1 MYKIKSMRFLEGRS
15 RGRWNRIWGFSLIE
29 ALIWLGA
36 KGDGWRY
43 QTGVGFLSSQF
54 IFNVLMRTNY
64 HENYRAL
71 VVETVVAATL
81 AEVSGSQA

>member
-1 MYKIKSMRFLEGRS
+1 MDGAIK
-15 RGRWNRIWGFSLIE
+15 
-29 ALIWLGA
+29 LG
-36 KGDGWRY
+36 WF
-43 QTGVGFLSSQF
+43 FLSSQF

-71 VVETVVAATL
+71 VVETVVAATPVAL